1 MKKTQN
7 ISVCIHLHLHSERTI
22 IVIFTSIMDNQSQDT
37 EALLNPL
44 AKTNAIVKTSLHR
57 AIRNHKFSKE
67 YNSQT
72 GGLDFL
78 QAKNG
83 LLLSY
88 LIDLTMLLKLRCS
101 ARSSSESGDG
111 GNGEE
116 GTSSEEKTTIQSRQE
131 CVERLVEMK
140 AALEKMRPLEKKL
153 RYQID
158 KLLALSTLGAGTFA
172 AEGRETIIEDDN
184 NADEIMNGGS
194 ADPLSFKPDLSSMMK
209 SFEDNNANE
218 AGGNNDDGKDDDD
231 ISKCKIGL
239 DADDADA
246 QSSNV
251 YKAPRLQ
258 SVPFALENEQ
268 KMAQIETQRN
278 KQRDR
283 MQRSELAEVVRAQF
297 TDAPE
302 EEDIRG
308 GAMLGKQREVSRK
321 LAARDADIQEFEET
335 QMIRLT
341 MGKKEKKER
350 KKMMREEMSNLGALS
365 EFGNITAGVDNAF
378 GGDDEGER
386 SQGGGSYKMKGM
398 RKRKVEVFDDARPS
412 STKKKVS
419 SKKKSKQSN
428 QFQNALYGRR

>member
-1 MKKTQN
+1 MN
-7 ISVCIHLHLHSERTI
+7 
-22 IVIFTSIMDNQSQDT
+22 NQSEDKD
-37 EALLNPL
+37 ALLNAL
-44 AKTNAIVKTSLHR
+44 AKTNTIVKTSLHR
-57 AIRNHKFSKE
+57 AIRNHKNSKE
-67 YNSQT
+67 YDSQT
-72 GGLDFL
+72 DGLDFL

-88 LIDLTMLLKLRCS
+88 LIDLTMLLKLRCGKS
-101 ARSSSESGDG
+101 KSGEDKDSEDG
-111 GNGEE
+111 PSTE
-116 GTSSEEKTTIQSRQE
+116 TTIQSRQE

-172 AEGRETIIEDDN
+172 AEGREKEIEDDN
-184 NADEIMNGGS
+184 ANEMSGG

-218 AGGNNDDGKDDDD
+218 TSGNGEDGGSDDDD
-231 ISKCKIGL
+231 DSSTGGKIDL
-239 DADDADA
+239 EADDADA

-258 SVPFALENEQ
+258 SVPFELENEQ
-268 KMAQIETQRN
+268 KLAQMEKQRN
-278 KQRDR
+278 KNRDR

-365 EFGNITAGVDNAF
+365 ECGNISAGVDDAF
-378 GGDDEGER
+378 GGDDEGGR
-386 SQGGGSYKMKGM
+386 SQGSGSYKMKGM
-398 RKRKVEVFDDARPS
+398 RKRKVEVFEDTRPS
-412 STKKKVS
+412 KKKS

>member
-1 MKKTQN
+1 MN
-7 ISVCIHLHLHSERTI
+7 
-22 IVIFTSIMDNQSQDT
+22 NQSDDKD
-37 EALLNPL
+37 ALLNSL
-44 AKTNAIVKTSLHR
+44 AKTNTIVKTSLHR
-57 AIRNHKFSKE
+57 AIRNHKNSKE
-67 YNSQT
+67 YDSQT

-88 LIDLTMLLKLRCS
+88 LIDLTMLLKLRCGTGK
-101 ARSSSESGDG
+101 SSDDDESEDDPST
-111 GNGEE
+111 E
-116 GTSSEEKTTIQSRQE
+116 TTIQSRQE
-131 CVERLVEMK
+131 CVERLVVMK

-172 AEGRETIIEDDN
+172 AEGREKEVEDDN
-184 NADEIMNGGS
+184 ANEMNGG

-209 SFEDNNANE
+209 SFEDSNANE
-218 AGGNNDDGKDDDD
+218 TSGNGKDGGSDDDD
-231 ISKCKIGL
+231 DDSSTGGKIDL
-239 DADDADA
+239 EADDADA

-258 SVPFALENEQ
+258 SVPFELENEQ
-268 KMAQIETQRN
+268 KLGQMEKQRN
-278 KQRDR
+278 KNRDR

-365 EFGNITAGVDNAF
+365 EFGNISAGVDDAF
-378 GGDDEGER
+378 GGGDDAGGR
-386 SQGGGSYKMKGM
+386 SQGSGSYKMKGM
-398 RKRKVEVFDDARPS
+398 RKRKVEVFEDTRPS
-412 STKKKVS
+412 KKRS

>member
-1 MKKTQN
+1 M
-7 ISVCIHLHLHSERTI
+7 E
-22 IVIFTSIMDNQSQDT
+22 SQCQET
-37 EALLNPL
+37 KALLNPL
-44 AKTNAIVKTSLHR
+44 AKTNNIVRTSLHR
-57 AIRNHKFSKE
+57 AIQNHTNSEE
-67 YNSQT
+67 YDGKN

-78 QAKNG
+78 RAKNG

-88 LIDLTMLLKLRCS
+88 LIDLTMLLKLRC
-101 ARSSSESGDG
+101 RGRSSESVGSD
-111 GNGEE
+111 ED
-116 GTSSEEKTTIQSRQE
+116 KRRKE
-131 CVERLVEMK
+131 CVDRLVEMK

-172 AEGRETIIEDDN
+172 AEGKEKEIEDDD
-184 NADEIMNGGS
+184 ADGTNGN
-194 ADPLSFKPDLSSMMK
+194 ADPLSFKPDLASMMK
-209 SFEDNNANE
+209 SFDDNDTKEAASDREEEDE
-218 AGGNNDDGKDDDD
+218 GSSDEDMSTEGKVDLESEDT
-231 ISKCKIGL
+231 
-239 DADDADA
+239 

-258 SVPFALENEQ
+258 SVPFEMENDQ
-268 KMAQIETQRN
+268 KMAQIERQRN

-365 EFGNITAGVDNAF
+365 EFGNITAGVDDAF
-378 GGDDEGER
+378 GGYNEGGR
-386 SQGGGSYKMKGM
+386 SDGGGSFKMKGM
-398 RKRKVEVFDDARPS
+398 RKRKVEVFEDTRPR
-412 STKKKVS
+412 KS

>member
-1 MKKTQN
+1 
-7 ISVCIHLHLHSERTI
+7 
-22 IVIFTSIMDNQSQDT
+22 MDNQSQE
-37 EALLNPL
+37 EALLNSL
-44 AKTNAIVKTSLHR
+44 AKTNTIVKTSLHR
-57 AIRNHKFSKE
+57 AIRNHKNSKE
-67 YNSQT
+67 YDSQT
-72 GGLDFL
+72 GGLDFI

-88 LIDLTMLLKLRCS
+88 LIDLTMLLKLRCRK
-101 ARSSSESGDG
+101 ASSKSD
-111 GNGEE
+111 NG
-116 GTSSEEKTTIQSRQE
+116 SDSEEDTSTETTIQSRQE
-131 CVERLVEMK
+131 FVGRLVEMK

-172 AEGRETIIEDDN
+172 AEGREKEADDDDDAN
-184 NADEIMNGGS
+184 EMNGGP
-194 ADPLSFKPDLSSMMK
+194 DPLSFKPDLSSMMK

-218 AGGNNDDGKDDDD
+218 TSGNGEDGGIDDDDD
-231 ISKCKIGL
+231 ISTERRI
-239 DADDADA
+239 DVEAEDADA

-258 SVPFALENEQ
+258 SVPFELENEQ
-268 KMAQIETQRN
+268 KMAQMEKQRN
-278 KQRDR
+278 KHRDR

-365 EFGNITAGVDNAF
+365 EFGNISAGVDDAF
-378 GGDDEGER
+378 GGDDEGGR
-386 SQGGGSYKMKGM
+386 SQRIGSYKMKGM
-398 RKRKVEVFDDARPS
+398 RKRKVEVFDDVRPS
-412 STKKKVS
+412 SKKKGS